1 MEEHNMRILLEDV
14 SRLHK
19 NRVIKRDAIIEVQ
32 AHFFEHMEQLY
43 TWPLDTFTFAQA
55 AKAQDYWTHHIREAE
70 RCAYRAETIDPDHYG
85 DLRYD
90 VMCEIVIL
98 ETRRIKEFMTAFHHY
113 REMIYADAVHMEN
126 ESYCDNIFLSYLDD
140 IQSNVIRKII
150 PAWIT
155 ETRRPPLTWYG
166 FLHKHDERLLAPE
179 YYDYN

>member
-1 MEEHNMRILLEDV
+1 MEDV
-14 SRLHK
+14 QRIHK

-32 AHFFEHMEQLY
+32 AHFFEHLEQLY

-55 AKAQDYWTHHIREAE
+55 SKAQVYWSHHLREAE

-90 VMCEIVIL
+90 VMCEIVNL
-98 ETRRIKEFMTAFHHY
+98 EFKRIKEFMTSFHHY
-113 REMIYADAVHMEN
+113 HEMIYADAVHTTKHTVTTF
-126 ESYCDNIFLSYLDD
+126 FLSYLDN

-150 PAWIT
+150 PTWIT